1 MKSDTLDT
9 EWKNFL
15 DSIEVN
21 LEEENGGRASGG
33 YVPNL
38 GTGRYTNKQKK
49 EFEKIL
55 IPKMLNY

>member
-49 EFEKIL
+49 EF
-55 IPKMLNY
+55 